1 MTAVYSPDD
10 LPLRRAPE
18 KLISCAMCVGQQ
30 IKIRGSSKE
39 LSQLVAK
46 SSGTSQDPSS
56 GGMSSHM
63 ENIMAMNSKLMTA
76 VLDKAKILDE
86 LVSLK
91 MSDRDKQ
98 DFLRSG
104 SGSSSGQEDQPGL
117 LNAKALP
124 PATESAPLP
133 LPSTSPS
140 EDDTKEN
147 NITKDKPSMSLEEY
161 EALAHQSISKR
172 KAKSLDCAMKR
183 PAACKAKPGPK
194 PKAKAKNKSSSSSS
208 QPASFVKKGIF
219 GCIRCRG
226 NTNGCSSCW
235 NPNFQ
240 GLRFSSRQE
249 WVTWKQQQ
257 DAGK

>member
-39 LSQLVAK
+39 LSQLVAQ

-98 DFLRSG
+98 DFPRSG

-133 LPSTSPS
+133 LPSTSSS

-147 NITKDKPSMSLEEY
+147 NIAKDKPSMSLEEY

-219 GCIRCRG
+219 GCIRFRG

>member
-39 LSQLVAK
+39 LSQLVAQ

-63 ENIMAMNSKLMTA
+63 ENIMAMNSKLTTA

-161 EALAHQSISKR
+161 EALAHQSISKKESKELGLCHEETSCLQS
-172 KAKSLDCAMKR
+172 KAWTQTKSQGQEQVFLFQ
-183 PAACKAKPGPK
+183 
-194 PKAKAKNKSSSSSS
+194 
-208 QPASFVKKGIF
+208 QPACFFCEERHFWMHQVS
-219 GCIRCRG
+219 
-226 NTNGCSSCW
+226 W
-235 NPNFQ
+235 
-240 GLRFSSRQE
+240 E
-249 WVTWKQQQ
+249 H
-257 DAGK
+257 

>member
-63 ENIMAMNSKLMTA
+63 ENIMAMNSKLTTV

-91 MSDRDKQ
+91 MSDRDKTGFPQ
-98 DFLRSG
+98 EWQWQQFWSG
-104 SGSSSGQEDQPGL
+104 GSARLVECQSFTSS
-117 LNAKALP
+117 NRICTFAFAF
-124 PATESAPLP
+124 
-133 LPSTSPS
+133 
-140 EDDTKEN
+140 N
-147 NITKDKPSMSLEEY
+147 
-161 EALAHQSISKR
+161 
-172 KAKSLDCAMKR
+172 KSL
-183 PAACKAKPGPK
+183 
-194 PKAKAKNKSSSSSS
+194 
-208 QPASFVKKGIF
+208 
-219 GCIRCRG
+219 
-226 NTNGCSSCW
+226 
-235 NPNFQ
+235 
-240 GLRFSSRQE
+240 
-249 WVTWKQQQ
+249 
-257 DAGK
+257 